1 MGRKTGREFIASMLR
16 SDQILATV
24 EMIQKENLDVRT
36 VTMGINLLDCRTG
49 DVGSTCERIEQKIS
63 DLAGNFVSTCSTV
76 SKRLG
81 IPVVNKRISVTP
93 IAFVGAGFDRKGF
106 VELALCLDRAAT
118 AVGVDILGGFSAQVE
133 KGMTATDRE
142 YIASIPEAL
151 ARTEKVCASI
161 NIATTQKGINMDALA
176 IIGHTIKDLA
186 EMTRDQG
193 GFGAAKFVVFC
204 NQPGDNPFMAGA
216 IHGLEEADAVLN
228 VGVSGPGVIAR
239 SLERLIGHHQN
250 GERLRLDEIAE
261 EIKQTTF
268 RVTRCGELIGRQ
280 VSKALGIEFGVVDL
294 SLAPTPTIGDSVG
307 EIFKI
312 LGVDSVGAPGS
323 TAILAMLNDAV
334 KKGGIFAS
342 KTVGGL
348 SGAFIPVMEDAVLA
362 EAVGDGSLCLEKLE
376 AMTCVCSVGL
386 DMVAI
391 PGSVDADTIS
401 AIIADEMAL
410 GMVNHKTTAA
420 RLIPVP
426 GKEAGDYV
434 SFGGLF
440 GASPIMEVRNAG
452 KSSRFMAWG
461 GRIPAP
467 IHSFKN

>member
-1 MGRKTGREFIASMLR
+1 MK
-16 SDQILATV
+16 SDHILSTIN
-24 EMIQKENLDVRT
+24 MIQKENLDVRT
-36 VTMGINLLDCRTG
+36 VTMGINLLDCKMSTVEETCDKIYEKITISAG
-49 DVGSTCERIEQKIS
+49 DFVKTCNKIS
-63 DLAGNFVSTCSTV
+63 KKF
-76 SKRLG
+76 G
-81 IPVVNKRISVTP
+81 IPVVNKRISITP
-93 IAFVGAGFDRKGF
+93 IAHIGAGFKKNDFIKM
-106 VELALCLDRAAT
+106 AIILDKAAET
-118 AVGVDILGGFSAQVE
+118 VGIDILGGFSAQVE
-133 KGMTATDRE
+133 KGMTPSEFE
-142 YIASIPEAL
+142 YFESLPEVL
-151 ARTEKVCASI
+151 SQTKRVCASV
-161 NIATTQKGINMDALA
+161 NNGTTKKGINMDALA
-176 IIGHTIKDLA
+176 LCGKTIKAIA
-186 EMTRDQG
+186 EATKDQN

-216 IHGLEEADAVLN
+216 IHGLEEADKVLN

-239 SLERLIGHHQN
+239 ALDRLIESRGKDN
-250 GERLRLDEIAE
+250 LKLDDIAE

-268 RVTRCGELIGRQ
+268 RVTRCGELIGRE
-280 VSKALGIEFGVVDL
+280 VSREMGIEFGIVDL
-294 SLAPTPTIGDSVG
+294 SLAPTPTVGDSVG
-307 EIFKI
+307 EIFQI
-312 LGVDSVGAPGS
+312 LCVDDVGAPGS

-342 KTVGGL
+342 KAVGGL

-362 EAVGDGSLCLEKLE
+362 EAVGNGSLTLEKLE

-410 GMVNHKTTAA
+410 GMINQKTTAA

-426 GKEAGDYV
+426 GMEVGDYV

-440 GASPIMEVRNAG
+440 GASPILHVNNVG
-452 KSSRFMAWG
+452 KSSRFINWG
-461 GRIPAP
+461 GRMPAP

>member
-1 MGRKTGREFIASMLR
+1 MK
-16 SDQILATV
+16 SDHILSTIN
-24 EMIQKENLDVRT
+24 MIQKENLDVRT
-36 VTMGINLLDCRTG
+36 VTMGINLMDCRG
-49 DVGSTCERIEQKIS
+49 GNVAETCTLIYEKITS
-63 DLAGNFVSTCSTV
+63 RAGGFVETCNSI
-76 SKRLG
+76 SRKFG
-81 IPVVNKRISVTP
+81 IPVVNKRISITP
-93 IAFVGAGFDRKGF
+93 IAHIGAGYKSADF
-106 VELALCLDRAAT
+106 VRLAETLDRAA
-118 AVGVDILGGFSAQVE
+118 ADVGIDILGGFSAQVE
-133 KGMTATDRE
+133 KGMTEWERE
-142 YIASIPEAL
+142 YFKSLPEAL
-151 ARTEKVCASI
+151 KKTARVCASV
-161 NIATTQKGINMDALA
+161 NIGTTQKGINMDALA
-176 IIGHTIKDLA
+176 LCGRTIKKIA
-186 EMTRDQG
+186 ESTKDQN

-216 IHGLEEADAVLN
+216 IHGLEEADTVLN

-239 SLERLIGHHQN
+239 ALERLIEEKGREN
-250 GERLRLDEIAE
+250 LRLDIIAE

-268 RVTRCGELIGRQ
+268 RVTRCGELIGRE
-280 VSKALGIEFGVVDL
+280 VSKAMGVEFGIVDL

-307 EIFKI
+307 EIFQI
-312 LGVDSVGAPGS
+312 LGVDDVGAPGS

-362 EAVGDGSLCLEKLE
+362 DAVGNGSLTLEKLE
-376 AMTCVCSVGL
+376 SMTCVCSVGL

-410 GMVNHKTTAA
+410 GMINHKTTAA

-426 GKEAGDYV
+426 GMEAGDFV

-440 GASPIMEVRNAG
+440 GASPVMPVRNAG
-452 KSSRFMAWG
+452 KSSRFVNWG

-467 IHSFKN
+467 VHSFKN

>member
-1 MGRKTGREFIASMLR
+1 MLH

-36 VTMGINLLDCRTG
+36 VTMGINLLDCRGG
-49 DVGSTCERIEQKIS
+49 DVQETCARIEKKI
-63 DLAGNFVSTCSTV
+63 DGYAGNFVATCNAV
-76 SKRLG
+76 SRKLG

-93 IAFVGAGFDRKGF
+93 IAFVGAGFDRAGF
-106 VELALCLDRAAT
+106 VELAKSLDRAAT

-142 YIASIPEAL
+142 FIASIPEAI
-151 ARTEKVCASI
+151 AQTEKICASI
-161 NIATTQKGINMDALA
+161 NIASSQKGINMDALTLV
-176 IIGHTIKDLA
+176 GQTVKDLA
-186 EMTRDQG
+186 ERTSDQG

-216 IHGLEEADAVLN
+216 IHGLDEADAVLN

-239 SLERLIGHHQN
+239 ALERLISQHKEAGS
-250 GERLRLDEIAE
+250 LRLDEIAE

-268 RVTRCGELIGRQ
+268 RVTRCGELVGRQ

-391 PGSVDADTIS
+391 PGSVDAITIA

-440 GASPIMEVRNAG
+440 GASPIMPVRNVG
-452 KSSRFMAWG
+452 KSARFIAWG

>member
-1 MGRKTGREFIASMLR
+1 MLR

-36 VTMGINLLDCRTG
+36 VTMGINLLDCR
-49 DVGSTCERIEQKIS
+49 SSSIEETCNNIEQKIVGY
-63 DLAGNFVSTCSTV
+63 AGDFVATCNLMSR
-76 SKRLG
+76 KYG

-93 IAFVGAGFDRKGF
+93 IAFVGAGFKRQDF
-106 VELALCLDRAAT
+106 VRIANTLDQAAT
-118 AVGVDILGGFSAQVE
+118 SVGVDILGGFSAQVE
-133 KGMTATDRE
+133 KGITETDRE
-142 YIASIPEAL
+142 FIASIPESL
-151 ARTEKVCASI
+151 ATTEKICASI
-161 NIATTQKGINMDALA
+161 NIATTAKGINMDALA
-176 IIGHTIKDLA
+176 MMGKTVKDLA
-186 EMTRDQG
+186 EQTADSG

-216 IHGLEEADAVLN
+216 IHGVEEADAVLN

-239 SLERLIGHHQN
+239 SLERLIKNHPEPGS
-250 GERLRLDEIAE
+250 LKFDELAE
-261 EIKQTTF
+261 DIKQTTF
-268 RVTRCGELIGRQ
+268 RVTRCGELIGRA
-280 VSKALGIEFGVVDL
+280 VSKKLHVDFGVVDL

-312 LGVDSVGAPGS
+312 LGVDAIGAPGS

-348 SGAFIPVMEDAVLA
+348 SGAFIPVMEDAMLA

-391 PGSVDADTIS
+391 PGSVDADTIA

-410 GMVNHKTTAA
+410 GVINAKTTAA

-426 GKEAGDYV
+426 GKDAGDHV
-434 SFGGLF
+434 NFGGLF
-440 GASPIMEVRNAG
+440 GASPIMKINNVG
-452 KSSRFMAWG
+452 KSSRFIAWG
-461 GRIPAP
+461 GRMPAP

>member
-1 MGRKTGREFIASMLR
+1 MLR
-16 SDQILATV
+16 SDQIITTV

-36 VTMGINLLDCRTG
+36 VTMGINLLDCRG
-49 DVGSTCERIEQKIS
+49 ESVQSTCENIKKRINA
-63 DLAGNFVSTCSTV
+63 LAGNFVPTCDAISR
-76 SKRLG
+76 KYG

-93 IAFVGAGFDRKGF
+93 IAFVGAGFKKDGF
-106 VELALCLDRAAT
+106 IAIAKSLDEAAT
-118 AVGVDILGGFSAQVE
+118 DIGIDILGGFSAQLE

-142 YIASIPEAL
+142 FIAALPEAI
-151 ARTEKVCASI
+151 AETDKICASV

-176 IIGHTIKDLA
+176 MMGTTIKELA
-186 EMTRDQG
+186 ERTADSG

-239 SLERLIGHHQN
+239 SLERLIDNHPEKGTLQ
-250 GERLRLDEIAE
+250 LDELAE

-268 RVTRCGELIGRQ
+268 RVTRCGELIGRA
-280 VSKALGIEFGVVDL
+280 VSKSLGIEFGVVDL

-312 LGVDSVGAPGS
+312 LGVDAVGAPGS

-362 EAVGDGSLCLEKLE
+362 EAVGNGSLCIEKLE

-391 PGSVDADTIS
+391 PGSVDSDTIS

-410 GMVNHKTTAA
+410 GMVNSKTTAA

-426 GKEAGDYV
+426 GKEAGEHV

-440 GASPIMEVRNAG
+440 GASPIIEVRNAG
-452 KSSRFMAWG
+452 QSGRFIGWG

-467 IHSFKN
+467 VHSFKN

>member
-1 MGRKTGREFIASMLR
+1 MLR

-36 VTMGINLLDCRTG
+36 VTMGINLLDCHEKS
-49 DVGSTCERIEQKIS
+49 VAATCRNIEDRISEK
-63 DLAGNFVSTCSTV
+63 AGNFVKSCDFV
-76 SKRLG
+76 SRKLG
-81 IPVVNKRISVTP
+81 IPVVNKRIAITP
-93 IAFVGAGFDRKGF
+93 IAFVGAGFDQDGF
-106 VELALCLDRAAT
+106 VELALSLDRVAS
-118 AVGVDILGGFSAQVE
+118 AVEVDILGGFSAQVE
-133 KGMTATDRE
+133 KGLTETDRH
-142 YIASIPEAL
+142 YIISLPTAL
-151 ARTEKVCASI
+151 SVTDKVCASI
-161 NIATTQKGINMDALA
+161 NVGSSQKGINMDAVTML
-176 IIGHTIKDLA
+176 GRSIKDIA
-186 EMTRDQG
+186 EATSSQN

-228 VGVSGPGVIAR
+228 IGVSGPGVIAR
-239 SLERLIGHHQN
+239 ALERLISSRNNH
-250 GERLRLDEIAE
+250 LRLDELAE

-268 RVTRCGELIGRQ
+268 RVTRCGELVGRQ
-280 VSKALGIEFGVVDL
+280 VSELLGIDFGVVDL

-307 EIFKI
+307 EILHI
-312 LGVDSVGAPGS
+312 LGVDAIGAPGS

-342 KTVGGL
+342 RTVGGL
-348 SGAFIPVMEDAVLA
+348 SGAFIPVMEDALLA
-362 EAVGDGSLCLEKLE
+362 DAVGSGTLCLEKLE

-386 DMVAI
+386 DMIPI

-410 GMVNHKTTAA
+410 GMINNKTTAV
-420 RLIPVP
+420 RIIPVP
-426 GKEAGDYV
+426 GKEAGEAV

-440 GASPIMEVRNAG
+440 GASPIMEVRNIG
-452 KSSRFMAWG
+452 KSGRFIGWG

-467 IHSFKN
+467 VHSFKN

>member
-1 MGRKTGREFIASMLR
+1 MFR

-36 VTMGINLLDCRTG
+36 VTMGINLLDCRHQSVAT
-49 DVGSTCERIEQKIS
+49 TCENIEKRIFDRAGSFVETCDFIS
-63 DLAGNFVSTCSTV
+63 R
-76 SKRLG
+76 KLG
-81 IPVVNKRISVTP
+81 IPVVNKRISITP
-93 IAFVGAGFDRKGF
+93 AAFVGAGFNREGF
-106 VELALCLDRAAT
+106 LEIARCLDRSAK
-118 AVGVDILGGFSAQVE
+118 AVNVDILGGFSAQVE
-133 KGMTATDRE
+133 KGLTHTDRE
-142 YIASIPEAL
+142 FIQSLPEAL
-151 ARTEKVCASI
+151 AETERLCGSVNVASS
-161 NIATTQKGINMDALA
+161 QKGINMDGVIML
-176 IIGHTIKDLA
+176 GHCIKDIA
-186 EMTRDQG
+186 EASREQN

-216 IHGLEEADAVLN
+216 IHGVEEADTVLN

-239 SLERLIGHHQN
+239 SLERLISSRGSTSV
-250 GERLRLDEIAE
+250 GIDDIAE

-268 RVTRCGELIGRQ
+268 RVTRCGELVGRQ
-280 VSKALGIEFGVVDL
+280 VSEVLGVEFGVVDL

-307 EIFKI
+307 EILKI
-312 LGVDSVGAPGS
+312 LGVDAIGAPGS

-386 DMVAI
+386 DMIAV
-391 PGSVDADTIS
+391 PGSVDAATIS
-401 AIIADEMAL
+401 ALIADEMAL
-410 GMVNHKTTAA
+410 GMVNHKTTAV
-420 RLIPVP
+420 RIIPVP
-426 GKEAGDYV
+426 GKEVGDEV

-440 GASPIMEVRNAG
+440 GSSPIMEIRNSG
-452 KSSRFMAWG
+452 KSQRFVSWG

>member
-1 MGRKTGREFIASMLR
+1 MLR

-36 VTMGINLLDCRTG
+36 VTMGINLLDCRSDDIDNTCKKIRAKILQYAG
-49 DVGSTCERIEQKIS
+49 DFVATCDAISQKY
-63 DLAGNFVSTCSTV
+63 
-76 SKRLG
+76 G

-93 IAFVGAGFDRKGF
+93 ISFVGSGMQQTDFIRIAQT
-106 VELALCLDRAAT
+106 LDEAAT
-118 AVGVDILGGFSAQVE
+118 SVDVDILGGFSAQVE
-133 KGMTATDRE
+133 KGLTETDRE
-142 YIASIPEAL
+142 FIASIPEAIGS
-151 ARTEKVCASI
+151 TEKICSSI

-176 IIGHTIKDLA
+176 MMGNTVKQLA
-186 EMTRDQG
+186 ERTADQG

-228 VGVSGPGVIAR
+228 VGVSGPGVVAR
-239 SLERLIGHHQN
+239 ALERLIDSHQRP
-250 GERLRLDEIAE
+250 GSLQLDELAE

-268 RVTRCGELIGRQ
+268 RVTRCGELIGRA
-280 VSKALGIEFGVVDL
+280 VSRELGIEFGVVDL

-312 LGVDSVGAPGS
+312 LGVDAIGAPGS

-348 SGAFIPVMEDAVLA
+348 SGAFIPVMEDAMLA
-362 EAVGDGSLCLEKLE
+362 DAVGNGSLTLEKLE

-391 PGSVDADTIS
+391 PGSVDANTIS

-410 GMVNHKTTAA
+410 GMINNKTTAA

-426 GKEAGDYV
+426 GKEAGDHV
-434 SFGGLF
+434 NFGGLF
-440 GASPIMEVRNAG
+440 GASPIMHINNVG
-452 KSSRFMAWG
+452 KSSRFINWG
-461 GRIPAP
+461 GRMPAP

>member
-1 MGRKTGREFIASMLR
+1 MMGRTIK
-16 SDQILATV
+16 
-24 EMIQKENLDVRT
+24 
-36 VTMGINLLDCRTG
+36 
-49 DVGSTCERIEQKIS
+49 
-63 DLAGNFVSTCSTV
+63 
-76 SKRLG
+76 
-81 IPVVNKRISVTP
+81 
-93 IAFVGAGFDRKGF
+93 
-106 VELALCLDRAAT
+106 ELAERT
-118 AVGVDILGGFSAQVE
+118 A
-133 KGMTATDRE
+133 
-142 YIASIPEAL
+142 
-151 ARTEKVCASI
+151 
-161 NIATTQKGINMDALA
+161 
-176 IIGHTIKDLA
+176 
-186 EMTRDQG
+186 DQG

-239 SLERLIGHHQN
+239 ALERLIQKHPEPGS
-250 GERLRLDEIAE
+250 LRLDELAE

-268 RVTRCGELIGRQ
+268 RVTRCGELIGRV
-280 VSKALGIEFGVVDL
+280 VSKSLGIEFGVVDL
-294 SLAPTPTIGDSVG
+294 SLAPTPTVGDSVG

-312 LGVDSVGAPGS
+312 LGVDAIGAPGT

-348 SGAFIPVMEDAVLA
+348 SGAFIPVMEDALLA

-386 DMVAI
+386 DMIAI

-410 GMVNHKTTAA
+410 GMINCKTTAA

-426 GKEAGDYV
+426 GKEVGDYV

-440 GASPIMEVRNAG
+440 GASPIMPIRNIG
-452 KSSRFMAWG
+452 KSSRFIAWG
-461 GRIPAP
+461 GRMPAP
-467 IHSFKN
+467 VHSFKN

>member
-1 MGRKTGREFIASMLR
+1 MLR
-16 SDQILATV
+16 SGQILATV

-36 VTMGINLLDCRTG
+36 VTMGISLLDCRCG
-49 DVGSTCERIEQKIS
+49 NVEKTCKKIEDKILS
-63 DLAGNFVSTCSTV
+63 YAGNFVATCDDM
-76 SKRLG
+76 SKKYG
-81 IPVVNKRISVTP
+81 IPVVNKRIAVSP
-93 IAFVGAGFDRKGF
+93 IAFVGAGFHRVDFTRI
-106 VELALCLDRAAT
+106 AQTLDQAAT
-118 AVGVDILGGFSAQVE
+118 TVGIDILGGFSAQVE
-133 KGMTATDRE
+133 KGMTETDRE
-142 YIASIPEAL
+142 LIASIPEAL
-151 ARTEKVCASI
+151 SMTDKVCSSV

-176 IIGHTIKDLA
+176 MMGKTVKELA
-186 EMTRDQG
+186 ENTADQD

-239 SLERLIGHHQN
+239 ALERLIRKHPKPGTLQ
-250 GERLRLDEIAE
+250 LDELAE

-268 RVTRCGELIGRQ
+268 RVTRCGELIGRA
-280 VSKALGIEFGVVDL
+280 VSKSLGIEFGVVDL

-307 EIFKI
+307 EIFRI
-312 LGVDSVGAPGS
+312 LGVDAVGAPGS

-342 KTVGGL
+342 KTIGGL
-348 SGAFIPVMEDAVLA
+348 SGAFIPVMEDSVLA
-362 EAVGDGSLCLEKLE
+362 EAVGEGSLCLEKLE

-391 PGSVDADTIS
+391 PGSVDADTIA

-410 GMVNHKTTAA
+410 GVMNAKTTAV

-426 GKEAGDYV
+426 GKKEGEHV
-434 SFGGLF
+434 NFGGLF
-440 GASPIMEVRNAG
+440 GASPIMPIRNVG
-452 KSSRFMAWG
+452 KSSRFIAWG
-461 GRIPAP
+461 GRMPAP
-467 IHSFKN
+467 VHSFKN

>member
-1 MGRKTGREFIASMLR
+1 MLR

-36 VTMGINLLDCRTG
+36 VTMGISLLDCRG
-49 DVGSTCERIEQKIS
+49 GGVSETCEKIEQKIYS
-63 DLAGNFVSTCSTV
+63 YAGDFVATCNDIS
-76 SKRLG
+76 RNLG

-93 IAFVGAGFDRKGF
+93 MAFVGAGFDQHGF
-106 VELALCLDRAAT
+106 VELAKSLDRAAT

-133 KGMTATDRE
+133 KGMTATDLE
-142 YIASIPEAL
+142 YIKALPQAL
-151 ARTEKVCASI
+151 AETEKVCASI
-161 NIATTQKGINMDALA
+161 NIGTSQKGINMDALA
-176 IIGHTIKDLA
+176 MMGETIKAIA
-186 EMTRDQG
+186 EKTREQN

-216 IHGLEEADAVLN
+216 IHGLEEAEAVLN

-239 SLERLIGHHQN
+239 ALERLIN
-250 GERLRLDEIAE
+250 GRKGNGRLRLDEIAD

-268 RVTRCGELIGRQ
+268 RVTRCGELVGRK

-312 LGVDSVGAPGS
+312 LGVDAVGAPGS

-362 EAVGDGSLCLEKLE
+362 DAVGEGALCLEKLE

-420 RLIPVP
+420 RLIPIP
-426 GKEAGDYV
+426 GKEAGEHV

-440 GASPIMEVRNAG
+440 GASPIIEVKNVG
-452 KSSRFMAWG
+452 KSGRFIAWG
-461 GRIPAP
+461 GRLPAP
-467 IHSFKN
+467 VHSFKN

>member
-1 MGRKTGREFIASMLR
+1 MLR

-36 VTMGINLLDCRTG
+36 VTMGINLLDCRGG
-49 DVGSTCERIEQKIS
+49 DIKETCDRIEKKIRS
-63 DLAGNFVSTCSTV
+63 LAENFVPTCDRIGR
-76 SKRLG
+76 KLG

-93 IAFVGAGFDRKGF
+93 IALVGAGFDRYDF
-106 VELALCLDRAAT
+106 VELAKCLDRAAET
-118 AVGVDILGGFSAQVE
+118 AGVDILGGFSAQVE
-133 KGMTATDRE
+133 KGLTETDRE
-142 YIASIPEAL
+142 YILSIPDAL
-151 ARTEKVCASI
+151 AATEKICASI
-161 NIATTQKGINMDALA
+161 NIASSQKGINMDALA
-176 IIGHTIKDLA
+176 MVGQTVKDLA
-186 EMTRDQG
+186 EQTSEQG

-216 IHGLEEADAVLN
+216 IHGIGEADAVLN

-239 SLERLIGHHQN
+239 SLERLIATKGPEN
-250 GERLRLDEIAE
+250 LLLDDIAE

-268 RVTRCGELIGRQ
+268 RVTRCGELVGRQ
-280 VSKALGIEFGVVDL
+280 VSRELGLEFGVVDL
-294 SLAPTPTIGDSVG
+294 SLAPTPTVGDSVG
-307 EIFKI
+307 EILHI
-312 LGVDSVGAPGS
+312 LGVDAIGAPGS
-323 TAILAMLNDAV
+323 TAIVAMLNDAV

-342 KTVGGL
+342 KNVGGL

-362 EAVGDGSLCLEKLE
+362 EAVGRGELCLEKLE

-386 DMVAI
+386 DMVPI
-391 PGSVDADTIS
+391 PGDVDADTIS

-410 GMVNHKTTAA
+410 GMINNKTTAA

-426 GKEAGDYV
+426 GKKAGENV

-440 GASPIMEVRNAG
+440 GASPIMPVRNAG
-452 KSSRFMAWG
+452 KSSRFVAWG

>member
-1 MGRKTGREFIASMLR
+1 MLR

-36 VTMGINLLDCRTG
+36 VTMGINILDCRTG
-49 DVGSTCERIEQKIS
+49 DVQSTCERVEQRIL
-63 DLAGNFVSTCSTV
+63 DLAGNFVPTCNAISR
-76 SKRLG
+76 KLG

-93 IAFVGAGFDRKGF
+93 IAFVGAGFDRHGF
-106 VELALCLDRAAT
+106 VELAKCLDRAAT

-161 NIATTQKGINMDALA
+161 NIATSQKGINMDALA
-176 IIGHTIKDLA
+176 MIGRTIKELA
-186 EMTRDQG
+186 EKTRDQG

-239 SLERLIGHHQN
+239 ALERLIGHHQ
-250 GERLRLDEIAE
+250 GRESLRLDEIAE

-312 LGVDSVGAPGS
+312 LGVDAIGAPGS

-348 SGAFIPVMEDAVLA
+348 SGAFIPVMEDALLA
-362 EAVGDGSLCLEKLE
+362 EAVGEGALCLEKLE
-376 AMTCVCSVGL
+376 SMTCVCSVGL

-426 GKEAGDYV
+426 GKEAGEYV